1 MSNFSANN
9 YHSLDF
15 DVARKRS
22 RQNLTEPGPYLVHAE
37 DFENINDLIARSQR
51 MRRLNVNDSITQ
63 TAHDEHVSGAHY
75 ETDKEIL
82 DQLVEDQLYM
92 PYATPKEAEQVKA
105 EVKQS
110 EDKAVTNS
118 ASETQSK
125 AS

>member
-22 RQNLTEPGPYLVHAE
+22 RQNLTEPGPYQVHAE

-63 TAHDEHVSGAHY
+63 TAHDEHISGAHY

-92 PYATPKEAEQVKA
+92 RYATPQEVEQAKA

-110 EDKAVTNS
+110 EDKADANSTSEKQSS
-118 ASETQSK
+118 AS
-125 AS
+125 

>member
-1 MSNFSANN
+1 MSIYCAKN

-15 DVARKRS
+15 EVARKRS
-22 RQNLTEPGPYLVHAE
+22 RQNLTKSGPYEVHVE
-37 DFENINDLIARSQR
+37 DYENINDLIARSQR

-63 TAHDEHVSGAHY
+63 TAHDEHISGAHY
-75 ETDKEIL
+75 ENDREIL

-92 PYATPKEAEQVKA
+92 PYDTPKEAEKA
-105 EVKQS
+105 KDDVKQS
-110 EDKAVTNS
+110 EDKSVANS